1 MSDQEKTNGT
11 KVSNHQKTNGT
22 KVSNHQKITD
32 SPIDFAEQVIND
44 VKNSKDEGVLKCV
57 QCGMC
62 TSTCPAARH
71 SDYNPRYIME
81 KVLEGDMAILEEDCI
96 WNCFYCYTCHSV
108 CPVGNSVCEVN
119 QILKQFAI
127 RNEIAF
133 DKLYEYL
140 GFADSY
146 FTAAIGAI
154 PERFFEDIDHDVPG
168 WWDFR
173 QHLDEIRNE
182 LELDPPLM
190 PTKEVIDEVSKILTI
205 TGFKGKI
212 EKIRASQEGGK

>member
-1 MSDQEKTNGT
+1 MTTQRIN
-11 KVSNHQKTNGT
+11 
-22 KVSNHQKITD
+22 D
-32 SPIDFAEQVIND
+32 SPIDFAEKIIRD
-44 VKNSKDEGVLKCV
+44 VKNSKEDGVLKCV

-62 TSTCPAARH
+62 TATCPAARH
-71 SDYNPRYIME
+71 SDYNPRDIIE
-81 KVLEGDMAILEEDCI
+81 RVLDGDVDILEDDNI

-119 QILKQFAI
+119 QILKQIAI
-127 RNEIAF
+127 ESGKGY

-154 PERFFEDIDHDVPG
+154 PERFFADIDRDVPG
-168 WWDFR
+168 WWQFR
-173 QHLDEIRNE
+173 QNLDEIREE

-190 PTKEVIDEVSKILTI
+190 PSEDVIDEVSRILTI
-205 TGFKGKI
+205 TGFKDKI
-212 EKIRASQEGGK
+212 ERIRKTEEGDNEECAD

>member
-1 MSDQEKTNGT
+1 MTDQ
-11 KVSNHQKTNGT
+11 
-22 KVSNHQKITD
+22 QKITD
-32 SPIDFAEQVIND
+32 SPIEFAEQIIED

-71 SDYNPRYIME
+71 SDYNPREIIE
-81 KVLEGDMAILEEDCI
+81 RVLDGDISIIEEDYI

-119 QILKQFAI
+119 QILKQFAVSKGI
-127 RNEIAF
+127 NY
-133 DKLYEYL
+133 DKLYEYM

-154 PERFFEDIDHDVPG
+154 PEIFFSDIDRDVPG
-168 WWDFR
+168 WWEFR
-173 QHLDEIRNE
+173 QHLDEIRE
-182 LELDPPLM
+182 ELDLNPPLM
-190 PTKEVIDEVSKILTI
+190 PSQEVIDEVSLILTI
-205 TGFKGKI
+205 TGFKDKI
-212 EKIRASQEGGK
+212 EKIRASQEEE

>member
-1 MSDQEKTNGT
+1 MTT
-11 KVSNHQKTNGT
+11 
-22 KVSNHQKITD
+22 QKIND
-32 SPIDFAEQVIND
+32 SPIDFAEKIIRD
-44 VKNSKDEGVLKCV
+44 VKNSKDDGVLKCV

-71 SDYNPRYIME
+71 SDYNPRDIIE
-81 KVLEGDMAILEEDCI
+81 RVLEGDESIIADDNI

-119 QILKQFAI
+119 QILKQIAI
-127 RNEIAF
+127 ENRIGY

-154 PERFFEDIDHDVPG
+154 PERFFADIDRDVPG
-168 WWDFR
+168 WWQFR
-173 QHLDEIRNE
+173 QNLEEIRNE
-182 LELDPPLM
+182 LDLNPPLM
-190 PTKEVIDEVSKILTI
+190 PPQDVIEEVSTILTI
-205 TGFKGKI
+205 TGFKDKI
-212 EKIRASQEGGK
+212 ERIRQTEEGVDEKRTD

>member
-1 MSDQEKTNGT
+1 MSNQ
-11 KVSNHQKTNGT
+11 
-22 KVSNHQKITD
+22 QKITD
-32 SPIDFAEQVIND
+32 SPIDFAVEIIND
-44 VKNSKDEGVLKCV
+44 VKNSKEEGVLKCV

-71 SDYNPRYIME
+71 SDYNPREIIE
-81 KVLEGDMAILEEDCI
+81 RVLDGDEELLKDDNI

-119 QILKQFAI
+119 QILKQIAI
-127 RNEIAF
+127 ENRIGYE
-133 DKLYEYL
+133 KLYEYL

-154 PERFFEDIDHDVPG
+154 PEIFFTDIDRDVPG

-173 QHLDEIRNE
+173 QHLDEIRDE

-190 PTKEVIDEVSKILTI
+190 PSEEVIDEVSTILTI
-205 TGFKGKI
+205 TGFKDKI
-212 EKIRASQEGGK
+212 DKIRSSQEDEQ

>member
-1 MSDQEKTNGT
+1 MTSKQNID
-11 KVSNHQKTNGT
+11 
-22 KVSNHQKITD
+22 D
-32 SPIDFAEQVIND
+32 SPVDFAEKIIMD

-71 SDYNPRYIME
+71 SDYNPRDIIE
-81 KVLEGDMAILEEDCI
+81 RVLAGDESILQDDLI

-119 QILKQFAI
+119 QILKQIAI
-127 RNEIAF
+127 SRQIGY
-133 DKLYEYL
+133 DKLYEYM

-154 PERFFEDIDHDVPG
+154 PEIFFDDIKKDVPG
-168 WWDFR
+168 WWEFR
-173 QHLDEIRNE
+173 TNLGEIREE
-182 LELDPPLM
+182 LEL
-190 PTKEVIDEVSKILTI
+190 V
-205 TGFKGKI
+205 
-212 EKIRASQEGGK
+212 

>member
-1 MSDQEKTNGT
+1 MP
-11 KVSNHQKTNGT
+11 NHQR
-22 KVSNHQKITD
+22 ITD
-32 SPIDFAEQVIND
+32 SPIDLAEQVIKD

-71 SDYNPRYIME
+71 SDYNPRDIME
-81 KVLEGDMAILEEDCI
+81 RVLEGDMTILEEDCI

-127 RNEIAF
+127 INGIAY
-133 DKLYEYL
+133 DKLYEYI

-154 PERFFEDIDHDVPG
+154 PERFFEDIGRDVPG
-168 WWDFR
+168 WLEFR
-173 QHLDEIRNE
+173 QNLDEIRNE
-182 LELDPPLM
+182 LDLDPPLI
-190 PTKEVIDEVSKILTI
+190 PPKDVIDEVCKILTI
-205 TGFKGKI
+205 TGFKDKI
-212 EKIRASQEGGK
+212 ERIRKSQEEGK

>member
-1 MSDQEKTNGT
+1 MTSIQNLD
-11 KVSNHQKTNGT
+11 
-22 KVSNHQKITD
+22 D
-32 SPIDFAEQVIND
+32 SPIDFAEQIIHD
-44 VKNSKDEGVLKCV
+44 VKNSKEEGVLKCV

-71 SDYNPRYIME
+71 SDYNPRDVIE
-81 KVLEGDMAILEEDCI
+81 RVLEGDTSLLADDLI

-119 QILKQFAI
+119 QILKQIAI
-127 RNEIAF
+127 SNEMCY
-133 DKLYEYL
+133 DKLYEYM

-154 PERFFEDIDHDVPG
+154 PEIFFEDIDRDVPG
-168 WWDFR
+168 WWEFR
-173 QHLDEIRNE
+173 NNLAEIREE

-190 PTKEVIDEVSKILTI
+190 PPEDVIDEVSQILTI
-205 TGFKGKI
+205 TGFKDKI
-212 EKIRASQEGGK
+212 ERIRASQEEEK

>member
-1 MSDQEKTNGT
+1 MTSK
-11 KVSNHQKTNGT
+11 
-22 KVSNHQKITD
+22 QKITD
-32 SPIDFAEQVIND
+32 SPIDFAEQIIED

-71 SDYNPRYIME
+71 SDYNPRDIIE
-81 KVLEGDMAILEEDCI
+81 RVLEGDISILEDENL

-119 QILKQFAI
+119 QILKQFAVSKGI
-127 RNEIAF
+127 NYG
-133 DKLYEYL
+133 KLYEYM

-154 PERFFEDIDHDVPG
+154 PEIFFEDIDRDVPG
-168 WWDFR
+168 WWNFR
-173 QHLDEIRNE
+173 QHLDEIREE
-182 LELDPPLM
+182 LGLYPPLM
-190 PTKEVIDEVSKILTI
+190 PPDEVIDEVSKILTI
-205 TGFKGKI
+205 TGFKEKI
-212 EKIRASQEGGK
+212 EKIRASQEE

>member
-1 MSDQEKTNGT
+1 MTTQRIN
-11 KVSNHQKTNGT
+11 
-22 KVSNHQKITD
+22 D
-32 SPIDFAEQVIND
+32 SPIDFAEKIIRD
-44 VKNSKDEGVLKCV
+44 VKNSKEDGVLKCV

-71 SDYNPRYIME
+71 SDYNPRDIIE
-81 KVLEGDMAILEEDCI
+81 RVLEGDEAIIDDDNI

-119 QILKQFAI
+119 QILKQIAI
-127 RNEIAF
+127 ESGKGY

-154 PERFFEDIDHDVPG
+154 PERFFADIDRDVPG
-168 WWDFR
+168 WWQFR
-173 QHLDEIRNE
+173 QNLDEIREE

-190 PTKEVIDEVSKILTI
+190 PPDDVIDEVSRILTI
-205 TGFKGKI
+205 TGFKDKI
-212 EKIRASQEGGK
+212 ERIRKTEEGDNEECAD

>member
-1 MSDQEKTNGT
+1 MTSQ
-11 KVSNHQKTNGT
+11 
-22 KVSNHQKITD
+22 QKITD
-32 SPIDFAEQVIND
+32 SPIKFAEDIIED
-44 VKNSKDEGVLKCV
+44 VKNSKDDGVLKCV

-71 SDYNPRYIME
+71 SDYNPRDIIE
-81 KVLEGDMAILEEDCI
+81 RVLDGDESIIEDDNI

-119 QILKQFAI
+119 QIL
-127 RNEIAF
+127 
-133 DKLYEYL
+133 YEYM

-154 PERFFEDIDHDVPG
+154 PEIFFEDIRKDVPG

-173 QHLDEIRNE
+173 QNLTDIRDE

-190 PTKEVIDEVSKILTI
+190 PPKDVIDEVSTILTI
-205 TGFKGKI
+205 TGFKDKI
-212 EKIRASQEGGK
+212 EKIRASQEVEK

>member
-1 MSDQEKTNGT
+1 MSKQNID
-11 KVSNHQKTNGT
+11 
-22 KVSNHQKITD
+22 D
-32 SPIDFAEQVIND
+32 SPIDFAEQIIRD
-44 VKNSKDEGVLKCV
+44 VKNSKEEGVLKCV

-71 SDYNPRYIME
+71 SNYNPREIIE
-81 KVLEGDMAILEEDCI
+81 RVLDGDEAIIGDDEI

-119 QILKQFAI
+119 QIIKQIAI
-127 RNEIAF
+127 SKGVGY

-154 PERFFEDIDHDVPG
+154 PEIFFEDIKKDVPG
-168 WWDFR
+168 WWEFR
-173 QHLDEIRNE
+173 QNLGEIRE
-182 LELDPPLM
+182 ELDLNPPLM
-190 PTKEVIDEVSKILTI
+190 PSKEVIDEVSKILSV
-205 TGFKGKI
+205 TGFKDKI
-212 EKIRASQEGGK
+212 DTIRKSQEVSDEKHSG

>member
-1 MSDQEKTNGT
+1 MTSKQNIDE
-11 KVSNHQKTNGT
+11 
-22 KVSNHQKITD
+22 
-32 SPIDFAEQVIND
+32 SPIDFAEQIISD
-44 VKNSKDEGVLKCV
+44 VKNSKEDGVLKCV

-71 SDYNPRYIME
+71 SDYNPRDIIE
-81 KVLEGDMAILEEDCI
+81 RVLDGDVSILKDDLI

-119 QILKQFAI
+119 QILKQIAI
-127 RNEIAF
+127 SNEVGY
-133 DKLYEYL
+133 DKLYEYM

-154 PERFFEDIDHDVPG
+154 PEIFFDDIDRDVPG
-168 WWDFR
+168 WREFR
-173 QHLDEIRNE
+173 NNLGEIREE

-190 PTKEVIDEVSKILTI
+190 PSEDVIDEVSKILTI
-205 TGFKGKI
+205 TGFKAKI
-212 EKIRASQEGGK
+212 ERIRASQEVEK

>member
-1 MSDQEKTNGT
+1 MS
-11 KVSNHQKTNGT
+11 S
-22 KVSNHQKITD
+22 HQKITD
-32 SPIDFAEQVIND
+32 SPIDFAVEIIND
-44 VKNSKDEGVLKCV
+44 VKNSKEEGVLKCV

-71 SDYNPRYIME
+71 SDYNPREIIEM
-81 KVLEGDMAILEEDCI
+81 VLDGDETILKDDNI

-119 QILKQFAI
+119 QILKQIAI
-127 RNEIAF
+127 ENGIGYE
-133 DKLYEYL
+133 KLYEYM

-154 PERFFEDIDHDVPG
+154 PEIFFTDIDRDVPG

-173 QHLDEIRNE
+173 QHLDEIRQE

-190 PTKEVIDEVSKILTI
+190 PSEEVIDEVSKILTI
-205 TGFKGKI
+205 TGFKAKI
-212 EKIRASQEGGK
+212 EKIRASQEAENEEHS

>member
-1 MSDQEKTNGT
+1 MKNQ
-11 KVSNHQKTNGT
+11 
-22 KVSNHQKITD
+22 QKITD
-32 SPIDFAEQVIND
+32 SPIDFAEKIIED
-44 VKNSKDEGVLKCV
+44 VKNSKDDGVLKCV

-71 SDYNPRYIME
+71 SDYNPREIIE
-81 KVLEGDMAILEEDCI
+81 RVLDGDLTIIEDDNI

-119 QILKQFAI
+119 QILKQ
-127 RNEIAF
+127 IAVENKVGYE
-133 DKLYEYL
+133 KLYEYL

-154 PERFFEDIDHDVPG
+154 PEIFFTDIDRDVPG

-173 QHLDEIRNE
+173 QHLYEIRNE

-190 PTKEVIDEVSKILTI
+190 PPEDVIDEVSTILTI
-205 TGFKGKI
+205 TGFKDKI
-212 EKIRASQEGGK
+212 EKIRQTQEGSE

>member
-1 MSDQEKTNGT
+1 MTT
-11 KVSNHQKTNGT
+11 
-22 KVSNHQKITD
+22 QKIND
-32 SPIDFAEQVIND
+32 SPIDFAEKIIRD
-44 VKNSKDEGVLKCV
+44 VKNSKDDGVLKCV

-71 SDYNPRYIME
+71 SDYNPRDIIE
-81 KVLEGDMAILEEDCI
+81 RVLEGDESIIADDNI

-119 QILKQFAI
+119 QILKQIAI
-127 RNEIAF
+127 ENRIGY

-154 PERFFEDIDHDVPG
+154 PERFFADIDRDVPG
-168 WWDFR
+168 WWQFR
-173 QHLDEIRNE
+173 QNLEEIRNE
-182 LELDPPLM
+182 LDLNPPLM
-190 PTKEVIDEVSKILTI
+190 PPQDVIEEVSTILTI
-205 TGFKGKI
+205 TGFKDKI
-212 EKIRASQEGGK
+212 ERIRQTEEGGDEKRTD

>member
-1 MSDQEKTNGT
+1 MPKQNID
-11 KVSNHQKTNGT
+11 
-22 KVSNHQKITD
+22 D
-32 SPIDFAEQVIND
+32 SPIDFVELIISD
-44 VKNSKDEGVLKCV
+44 VKNSKEEGALKCV

-71 SDYNPRYIME
+71 SSYNPRDIME
-81 KVLEGDMAILEEDCI
+81 RVLEGDESILEDDAL

-119 QILKQFAI
+119 QILKQIAI
-127 RNEIAF
+127 SNQTGY

-154 PERFFEDIDHDVPG
+154 PEIFFEDIKRDVPG
-168 WWDFR
+168 WWEFR
-173 QHLDEIRNE
+173 QNLGKIREE
-182 LELDPPLM
+182 LHLDPPLM
-190 PTKEVIDEVSKILTI
+190 PDKEVIDEVSKILTI
-205 TGFKGKI
+205 TGFKDKI
-212 EKIRASQEGGK
+212 DTIRKSQEADDENHS